1 MKLVIIL
8 LIIAIISIVV
18 LITFISLNKLKKYNE
33 RILIAEKNIDSNL
46 EVKLNSII
54 TINNEL
60 KKGNDEKDY
69 LKEYI
74 QIKDSLIT
82 NIEKDIKLDEAEKL
96 INKLLIDNTK
106 LSSSNKIKKQL
117 VELRKTNEKIVSSKN
132 MYNKNALLNNNLIKT
147 FPTNIIAKIFKYKII
162 SYYNNK
168 TDDKDNF

>member
-106 LSSSNKIKKQL
+106 LSSSTKIKKQL

>member
-106 LSSSNKIKKQL
+106 LSSSTKIKKQL
-117 VELRKTNEKIVSSKN
+117 VELRKTNEKI
-132 MYNKNALLNNNLIKT
+132 LN
-147 FPTNIIAKIFKYKII
+147 
-162 SYYNNK
+162 
-168 TDDKDNF
+168 

>member
-106 LSSSNKIKKQL
+106 LSSCTKIKKQL

>member
-106 LSSSNKIKKQL
+106 LSSSTKIKKQL
-117 VELRKTNEKIVSSKN
+117 VELRKTNEKIV
-132 MYNKNALLNNNLIKT
+132 
-147 FPTNIIAKIFKYKII
+147 
-162 SYYNNK
+162 
-168 TDDKDNF
+168 